1 MSQDNL
7 DLSRA
12 EAWRGVWT
20 ALVTPLKSDG
30 TLDEKSL
37 ETLIEAQ
44 IRDGVRGLIIAGSTG
59 EGSLLSATEYERL
72 LRHSRKVTERRIPIV
87 AGLGIGGTESCL
99 ANLTI
104 AKRTGTNGVLASPP
118 AYVKAPQRGLVK
130 HFLRLAAEDVPLC
143 LYEVPS
149 RAASSLAVET
159 VVEIVQAKD
168 PAAKNVVA
176 LKDAT
181 ADLTKPRYLREKL
194 GERLALLSGDD
205 GTYCG
210 FLESGGHGVISVV
223 SHLTAPEMVQILK
236 LQSAGQTAAAQK
248 IQTDMNPLI
257 DALFLESNPMPVKSW
272 LARNGRIAHDIFK
285 APLEP
290 MAAAPY
296 EKLQAAWKTF
306 EAAYRRKT

>member
-30 TLDEKSL
+30 SLDGPSL
-37 ETLIEAQ
+37 EALIDAQ
-44 IRDGVRGLIIAGSTG
+44 IRDGIRGLIIAGSTG
-59 EGSLLSATEYERL
+59 EGSLLSSAEYERL
-72 LRHSRKVTERRIPIV
+72 LQHARKVTERRIPIV

-99 ANLTI
+99 ANLAI
-104 AKRTGTNGVLASPP
+104 ARRTGANGVLASPP

-130 HFLRLAAEDVPLC
+130 HFLRLAAEGLPLC

-159 VVEIVQAKD
+159 TVEIVQSKD
-168 PAAKNVVA
+168 PAAKHVVA

-181 ADLTKPRYLREKL
+181 GDLTKPKFLREKL

-223 SHLTAPEMVQILK
+223 SHLTAPEMVRIWK
-236 LQSAGQTAAAQK
+236 LQSSGQATEARK
-248 IQTDMNPLI
+248 IQNDMNPLI
-257 DALFLESNPMPVKSW
+257 DALFSESNPLPVKSW
-272 LARNGRIAHDIFK
+272 LARNGRIAHDVFK

-290 MAAAPY
+290 MAAGPY
-296 EKLQAAWKTF
+296 EKLQAAWQTF
-306 EAAYRRKT
+306 AANYRRNP